1 MYLKDVKTPKD
12 RKAFSIKRNNL
23 KGSLQ
28 RAKTHLTKGLSS
40 DLVSN
45 TDKESLTAALNC
57 IRRVLGDWDQ
67 EYTRKKL
74 AELDNSKEE

>member
-12 RKAFSIKRNNL
+12 RKVFSILRNNL

-40 DLVSN
+40 DLISDIDKSN
-45 TDKESLTAALNC
+45 LTEALLWICLTLNN
-57 IRRVLGDWDQ
+57 WDQ

-74 AELDNSKEE
+74 AELDSSKE

>member
-12 RKAFSIKRNNL
+12 RKAFSIRRNNL

-28 RAKTHLTKGLSS
+28 RAKTHLTKALDS
-40 DLVSN
+40 DLISSK
-45 TDKESLTAALNC
+45 DKAKLDWALSRITA
-57 IRRVLGDWDQ
+57 VLGNWDQ